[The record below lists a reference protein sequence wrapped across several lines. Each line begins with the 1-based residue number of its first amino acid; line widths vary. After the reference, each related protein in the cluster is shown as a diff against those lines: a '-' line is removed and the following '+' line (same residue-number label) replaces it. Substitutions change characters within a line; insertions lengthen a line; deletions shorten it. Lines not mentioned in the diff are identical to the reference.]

1 MNLSCRSIS
10 GRILLLFSG
19 LVVVQ
24 QTHAHADYL
33 QCYIDLE
40 DEEEIVMRKPILK
53 LEDQSLEE
61 QKVVIEVQPILAP
74 KKAPWQNSTVQH
86 YEHLFP
92 PSDSTAPTN
101 LRVRLRLPQSLQQP
115 KKSFQYVLQAKG
127 KGVSFV
133 GPPRTVMCSG
143 KRVSWN
149 KHEGHVVLQIEDAS
163 EGTVQDDIELL
174 AVWARGY
181 EAVKLTQKL
190 IVKRG
195 VPKPAGEGGGEL

>member
-1 MNLSCRSIS
+1 MMVLLPPRCSQHNTTTPRSRHHPALVS
-10 GRILLLFSG
+10 QYSPPLVAPQHSPLLKF
-19 LVVVQ
+19 
-24 QTHAHADYL
+24 
-33 QCYIDLE
+33 
-40 DEEEIVMRKPILK
+40 LK
-53 LEDQSLEE
+53 GF
-61 QKVVIEVQPILAP
+61 A
-74 KKAPWQNSTVQH
+74 
-86 YEHLFP
+86 
-92 PSDSTAPTN
+92 
-101 LRVRLRLPQSLQQP
+101 RLPQSLQQP